1 MATITLNYNSRN
13 SLINSI
19 IGSAILAGAKVSKA
33 TSLNVK
39 AADKKR
45 NFFDQPVKKQYEYFF
60 GKKKEY
66 TDNEVFAYN
75 SILNVNK
82 ILAEKDEN

>member
-1 MATITLNYNSRN
+1 MIMATITLNYNARN

-39 AADKKR
+39 GAVQKR
-45 NFFDQPVKKQYEYFF
+45 DFFDQPVAKQYEYFF

-66 TDNEVFAYN
+66 TENEVFAYN

-82 ILAEKDEN
+82 IVAGKE